1 MRQSENLLLI
11 FTLLAIFLCIN
22 KLEMLKVETKT
33 NHFALKTK
41 LYVNALQSA
50 FKPLEKMNPV
60 QFSA

>member
-50 FKPLEKMNPV
+50 FKLLEKMNPV